1 MTIKGML
8 LTVAGFGGGF
18 NRVDRSSWAAFFCDS
33 RRRFIGYFRVARW
46 AIMMLVKW
54 KKSNLL
60 LQILRTLTNCE

>member
-33 RRRFIGYFRVARW
+33 RRRFIGYFRVLNTYNRCFEEE
-46 AIMMLVKW
+46 I
-54 KKSNLL
+54 
-60 LQILRTLTNCE
+60 